1 MNLIATVDKNWAIGK
16 QGHLLVNIPEDIK
29 LFRMETAGKAAI
41 MGRKTYEQITDRTA
55 LIDRYNVVLTSDLS
69 YKKDGVVVV
78 HSVEE
83 ALEKVASYKS
93 EDIYVIGGESVFE
106 QFLPYC
112 DVAHIT
118 SVDYKYESTVK
129 CKLCFE
135 SCRNG
140 YDRKVSDIF
149 SSLKIYILFDTIIKK
164 QERGEMLC
172 FAQNADIMQGQQN
185 FVQSVEI
192 L

>member
-16 QGHLLVNIPEDIK
+16 HGHLLVNIPEDIK

-55 LIDRYNVVLTSDLS
+55 LIDRYNVILTNDLS

-93 EDIYVIGGESVFE
+93 EDVYVIGGESVFE

-118 SVDYKYESTVK
+118 SVDYKYDADAHFPNLDKIPEWKVTQMSEEHTYFDLCYEFK
-129 CKLCFE
+129 KYCK
-135 SCRNG
+135 
-140 YDRKVSDIF
+140 
-149 SSLKIYILFDTIIKK
+149 
-164 QERGEMLC
+164 M
-172 FAQNADIMQGQQN
+172 
-185 FVQSVEI
+185 
-192 L
+192 

>member
-1 MNLIATVDKNWAIGK
+1 MNLIATVDKNWSIGK

-55 LIDRYNVVLTSDLS
+55 LIDRYNVV
-69 YKKDGVVVV
+69 V

-118 SVDYKYESTVK
+118 SVDYKYDADAHFPNLDKMPEWKVTQMSEEHTYFDLCYEFK
-129 CKLCFE
+129 KYCK
-135 SCRNG
+135 
-140 YDRKVSDIF
+140 
-149 SSLKIYILFDTIIKK
+149 
-164 QERGEMLC
+164 M
-172 FAQNADIMQGQQN
+172 
-185 FVQSVEI
+185 
-192 L
+192 

>member
-1 MNLIATVDKNWAIGK
+1 M
-16 QGHLLVNIPEDIK
+16 
-29 LFRMETAGKAAI
+29 
-41 MGRKTYEQITDRTA
+41 
-55 LIDRYNVVLTSDLS
+55 LTSDLS

-118 SVDYKYESTVK
+118 SVD
-129 CKLCFE
+129 
-135 SCRNG
+135 
-140 YDRKVSDIF
+140 DRIDGDGGFSGLAVSDDQF
-149 SSLKIYILFDTIIKK
+149 ALSLSMVRFIWMKRDAFQILLQKLRD
-164 QERGEMLC
+164 
-172 FAQNADIMQGQQN
+172 A
-185 FVQSVEI
+185 
-192 L
+192 

>member
-1 MNLIATVDKNWAIGK
+1 MNLIATVDKNWSIGK

-55 LIDRYNVVLTSDLS
+55 LIDRYNVILTNDLS

-106 QFLPYC
+106 QFKYDADAHFPNLDKMPEWKVTQMSEEHTYFDLCYEFKKYC
-112 DVAHIT
+112 
-118 SVDYKYESTVK
+118 K
-129 CKLCFE
+129 
-135 SCRNG
+135 
-140 YDRKVSDIF
+140 
-149 SSLKIYILFDTIIKK
+149 
-164 QERGEMLC
+164 M
-172 FAQNADIMQGQQN
+172 
-185 FVQSVEI
+185 
-192 L
+192 

>member
-106 QFLPYC
+106 QFGQL
-112 DVAHIT
+112 
-118 SVDYKYESTVK
+118 ESEEYTEDGIKVLAYVPK
-129 CKLCFE
+129 EIEGKL
-135 SCRNG
+135 
-140 YDRKVSDIF
+140 
-149 SSLKIYILFDTIIKK
+149 
-164 QERGEMLC
+164 
-172 FAQNADIMQGQQN
+172 
-185 FVQSVEI
+185 
-192 L
+192 

>member
-29 LFRMETAGKAAI
+29 LFRME
-41 MGRKTYEQITDRTA
+41 
-55 LIDRYNVVLTSDLS
+55 LIDRYNVILTNDLS

-93 EDIYVIGGESVFE
+93 EDVYVIGGESVFE

-118 SVDYKYESTVK
+118 SVDYKYDADAHFPNLDKMPEWKVTQMSEEHTYFDLCYEFK
-129 CKLCFE
+129 KYCK
-135 SCRNG
+135 
-140 YDRKVSDIF
+140 
-149 SSLKIYILFDTIIKK
+149 
-164 QERGEMLC
+164 M
-172 FAQNADIMQGQQN
+172 
-185 FVQSVEI
+185 
-192 L
+192 

>member
-55 LIDRYNVVLTSDLS
+55 LIDRYNVILTNDLS

-93 EDIYVIGGESVFE
+93 EDVYVIAENLYLNSF
-106 QFLPYC
+106 F
-112 DVAHIT
+112 HIAMWHT
-118 SVDYKYESTVK
+118 
-129 CKLCFE
+129 
-135 SCRNG
+135 
-140 YDRKVSDIF
+140 
-149 SSLKIYILFDTIIKK
+149 
-164 QERGEMLC
+164 
-172 FAQNADIMQGQQN
+172 
-185 FVQSVEI
+185 
-192 L
+192 

>member
-16 QGHLLVNIPEDIK
+16 LGHLLVNIPEDIK
-29 LFRMETAGKAAI
+29 LFRMETTGKAAI

-55 LIDRYNVVLTSDLS
+55 FIDRYNVVLTNDLS

-83 ALEKVASYKS
+83 ALEKVSSYKS
-93 EDIYVIGGESVFE
+93 EDVYVIGGESVFE

-118 SVDYKYESTVK
+118 SVDYKYDADAHFPYLD
-129 CKLCFE
+129 KLPE
-135 SCRNG
+135 W
-140 YDRKVSDIF
+140 KVTQMSEEHT
-149 SSLKIYILFDTIIKK
+149 YFDLCYEFKK
-164 QERGEMLC
+164 YSKM
-172 FAQNADIMQGQQN
+172 
-185 FVQSVEI
+185 
-192 L
+192 

>member
-1 MNLIATVDKNWAIGK
+1 MICATNLK
-16 QGHLLVNIPEDIK
+16 
-29 LFRMETAGKAAI
+29 
-41 MGRKTYEQITDRTA
+41 
-55 LIDRYNVVLTSDLS
+55 
-69 YKKDGVVVV
+69 
-78 HSVEE
+78 
-83 ALEKVASYKS
+83 
-93 EDIYVIGGESVFE
+93 
-106 QFLPYC
+106 
-112 DVAHIT
+112 
-118 SVDYKYESTVK
+118 STVK

-172 FAQNADIMQGQQN
+172 FAQNADIMQGQLS

-192 L
+192 LKIHSQYRKHLYRTNQLHRRYRVSRLNSSSLEHSHSLMRQYSSSSEHSHSQAQFHQ

>member
-1 MNLIATVDKNWAIGK
+1 MKLIAAADKNWSIGK
-16 QGHLLVNIPEDIK
+16 DGGLLCHMPGDLKFFKEK
-29 LFRMETAGKAAI
+29 TLGKTVV

-69 YKKDGVVVV
+69 YKKDEVVVV

-118 SVDYKYESTVK
+118 SVDYKYDADVHFPNLDKMPEWKVTQMSEEHTYFDLCYEFK
-129 CKLCFE
+129 KYCK
-135 SCRNG
+135 
-140 YDRKVSDIF
+140 
-149 SSLKIYILFDTIIKK
+149 
-164 QERGEMLC
+164 M
-172 FAQNADIMQGQQN
+172 
-185 FVQSVEI
+185 
-192 L
+192 